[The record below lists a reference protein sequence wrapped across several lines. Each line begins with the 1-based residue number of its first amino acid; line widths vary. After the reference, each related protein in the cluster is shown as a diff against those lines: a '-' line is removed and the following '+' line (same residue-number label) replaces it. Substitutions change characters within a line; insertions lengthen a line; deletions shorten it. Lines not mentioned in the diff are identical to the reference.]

1 MGGVKYP
8 TLSTVKPLLY
18 KLSERTLKIADSDT
32 ATTKQVKAAIKKDL
46 DERYQTPA
54 LLMNLATYL
63 DPHYKELPFLSP
75 SRKRIVVDQVEDELI
90 DMQPQPP
97 PEVLEEAPQ
106 DETEEPC
113 TAKETGERPSYQTPW

>member
-54 LLMNLATYL
+54 LQGLMNLATYL
-63 DPHYKELPFLSP
+63 DPRYKELPFLSP
-75 SRKRIVVDQVEDELI
+75 SRKRIVVDQVEDELMGMSPR
-90 DMQPQPP
+90 D
-97 PEVLEEAPQ
+97 
-106 DETEEPC
+106 
-113 TAKETGERPSYQTPW
+113 TGRR